1 MKRNAGGLKDFSPS
15 DQSKGGV
22 TDILRS
28 MSLARQEGEF
38 IGTEESLTRHFGISG
53 PTLRKSIR
61 VLEHEEVIAVRRGV
75 KGGFFASRPKLKT
88 VTRLAGVYLSGH
100 PDAIYGV
107 PPIMEVLV
115 PLVIDGAL
123 KSGRLAEIE
132 PYAVPRPRPL
142 PYQTFLKEIFTFSA
156 LLDEISGNIPLRICL
171 AILGQAGLTAVPGKR
186 AADVEGQVLAQTAQ
200 VKAAQALLAGDR
212 QGAIDNYLTLK
223 RLVQSGIERHRD
235 RASGAAGQRNT
246 K

>member
-1 MKRNAGGLKDFSPS
+1 MKLNAGGAKEFSRS
-15 DQSKGGV
+15 DRSKGGL

-38 IGTEESLTRHFGISG
+38 IGTEDSLTRHFGISG

-75 KGGFFASRPKLKT
+75 KGGFFASRPKLNT

-100 PDAIYGV
+100 PEAIYGV
-107 PPIMEVLV
+107 PPIMELLV

-123 KSGRLAEIE
+123 ESGRLAELE
-132 PYAVPRPRPL
+132 PYAVPRPKPL
-142 PYQTFLKEIFTFSA
+142 PYQTFLEEIFTFSR
-156 LLDEISGNIPLRICL
+156 LLDEMSGNTPLQICL

-186 AADVEGQVLAQTAQ
+186 ASDVEGQVLAQATQ
-200 VKAAQALLAGDR
+200 VKVAQALLAGDR
-212 QGAIDNYLTLK
+212 QEAIDNYLNLK
-223 RLVQSGIERHRD
+223 RLVQAGIERHL
-235 RASGAAGQRNT
+235 SSVKGAAGRRNT